1 MKEIKD
7 LEVIV
12 KNGPKMKFQNRFF
25 PCEVKVGEI
34 DFELIGFNKTGG
46 LYAVNFDDAMFILY
60 SEGIDENKKMKG
72 NIIEEIEIRSK
83 RCSEILEEI
92 KSNFKILEKA
102 LLENNIKSIIMK
114 PFAA

>member
-12 KNGPKMKFQNRFF
+12 KNGPKMKFQNKFF
-25 PCEVKVGEI
+25 PCKVKVGEI

-46 LYAVNFDDAMFILY
+46 IYAVNFDEAIFILH
-60 SEGIDENKKMKG
+60 SNGINEDKKMIG
-72 NIIEEIEIRSK
+72 DIIGEIEISSK